1 LRLRLTICAA
11 AVLLASFG
19 AAGSINGLWATPDA
33 RASSLDG
40 LKLALGLPYGNTTTP
55 RKVEVRATTALAS
68 TSPAATKPE
77 RAHAAPNKS
86 LVAEVFRRP
95 LVRATPRLVM
105 ADATPQFDAHTAVAV
120 PALPEPPEPP
130 APPMAP
136 AAPFAPANLKG
147 LKALA
152 EADASRSAKWA
163 EQAAAAAKV
172 AEQVHD
178 AAVQI
183 SLDGPMVVTQSQYEG
198 LERALNQALARLE
211 VSQALAA
218 RINEQD
224 PSFFVVRADG
234 RKFCGTAQIDREC
247 TLLRPTDI
255 ARIRSDVA
263 AQVKLADKELRQIQA
278 KLARVRLT
286 DG

>member
-1 LRLRLTICAA
+1 MRLRFTICAA

-40 LKLALGLPYGNTTTP
+40 LKLALGLPYGNTTTS

-68 TSPAATKPE
+68 ISPAATKPE
-77 RAHAAPNKS
+77 RAHAAPSKS
-86 LVAEVFRRP
+86 LVAEVFQRP

-105 ADATPQFDAHTAVAV
+105 ADAAPQFDVLTPVAD
-120 PALPEPPEPP
+120 PAPLEPPEPP
-130 APPMAP
+130 APPMTP
-136 AAPFAPANLKG
+136 AAPFAPATLKG

-152 EADASRSAKWA
+152 EAEAGRSAKWA
-163 EQAAAAAKV
+163 EQAAAAKA
-172 AEQVHD
+172 AEKAHI
-178 AAVQI
+178 AAAQI
-183 SLDGPMVVTQSQYEG
+183 SLDGPMFVTQSQYEG
-198 LERALNQALARLE
+198 LERALDQALARLE

-234 RKFCGTAQIDREC
+234 RKFCGTAQIDRDC
-247 TLLRPTDI
+247 TLLSPTDI

-263 AQVKLADKELRQIQA
+263 AQVKLADKELRQVQA
-278 KLARVRLT
+278 KLSRARLT

>member
-1 LRLRLTICAA
+1 LRLRLTVCAA

-40 LKLALGLPYGNTTTP
+40 LKLALGLPYGNMTTP
-55 RKVEVRATTALAS
+55 RKVEMRAS
-68 TSPAATKPE
+68 TELSSKSPAATTPQ
-77 RAHAAPNKS
+77 RAHAAPHKS
-86 LVAEVFRRP
+86 LVAKVFQKP
-95 LVRATPRLVM
+95 LAHATPRLVM
-105 ADATPQFDAHTAVAV
+105 AEAAPQLDDHTPVAV
-120 PALPEPPEPP
+120 PAPPEPP
-130 APPMAP
+130 APPLAS
-136 AAPFAPANLKG
+136 ASAFAPASLKG

-152 EADASRSAKWA
+152 EAEASRSARWA
-163 EQAAAAAKV
+163 EQAAAAAKA
-172 AEQVHD
+172 AERAHV

-183 SLDGPMVVTQSQYEG
+183 SLDGPMVITQSQYEG
-198 LERALNQALARLE
+198 LERALDQALARLE

-247 TLLRPTDI
+247 ALLSPTDV

-278 KLARVRLT
+278 KLARARLT

>member
-1 LRLRLTICAA
+1 LRLRLTVCAA

-40 LKLALGLPYGNTTTP
+40 LKLALGLPYGNLTTP
-55 RKVEVRATTALAS
+55 RKVEVRAKTALAS
-68 TSPAATKPE
+68 TSPAASKPE
-77 RAHAAPNKS
+77 RAHAAPNRS
-86 LVAEVFRRP
+86 LVAEVFQRP

-105 ADATPQFDAHTAVAV
+105 ADAAPQFDVLTPVAG
-120 PALPEPPEPP
+120 PAPPEPP
-130 APPMAP
+130 APPMTP
-136 AAPFAPANLKG
+136 EAPFAPATLKG

-152 EADASRSAKWA
+152 EAEASRSAKWA
-163 EQAAAAAKV
+163 EQAAAAKAAEKAHV
-172 AEQVHD
+172 A
-178 AAVQI
+178 AAQI
-183 SLDGPMVVTQSQYEG
+183 SLDGPMFVTQSQYEG
-198 LERALNQALARLE
+198 LERSLDQALARLE

-224 PSFFVVRADG
+224 PSFFVVRANG

-247 TLLRPTDI
+247 TLLSPTDI

-263 AQVKLADKELRQIQA
+263 AQVKLADKELRQVQA
-278 KLARVRLT
+278 KLSRARLT

>member
-1 LRLRLTICAA
+1 MRLRLTVCAA

-40 LKLALGLPYGNTTTP
+40 LKLAMGLPYGNTTPP
-55 RKVEVRATTALAS
+55 RKVEMRASPELAG
-68 TSPAATKPE
+68 TSPAATKPQ
-77 RAHAAPNKS
+77 RAHAAPHKS
-86 LVAEVFRRP
+86 LVAEVFQGP
-95 LVRATPRLVM
+95 LAHATPRLVM
-105 ADATPQFDAHTAVAV
+105 ADAAPQFDAHTPVTV
-120 PALPEPPEPP
+120 PAPPEPP

-136 AAPFAPANLKG
+136 AAAFAPASLKG

-152 EADASRSAKWA
+152 EAEASRSAKWA
-163 EQAAAAAKV
+163 EQAVDAAKA
-172 AEQVHD
+172 AEKANI

-183 SLDGPMVVTQSQYEG
+183 SLDGPMVITQSQYEG
-198 LERALNQALARLE
+198 LERALDQALARLE

-247 TLLRPTDI
+247 TLLRPTDV

-263 AQVKLADKELRQIQA
+263 AQVKLADRELRQIQA
-278 KLARVRLT
+278 KLARARLT